1 MGHTPIVRCR
11 HARVVSYKS
20 DAAITRILRLEGQLA
35 AAPTTGF
42 LHRQLA
48 AAISTEADHYRKA
61 LDAEQAAEQFDPKPS
76 V

>member
-1 MGHTPIVRCR
+1 M
-11 HARVVSYKS
+11 VSYNS

-35 AAPTTGF
+35 AAPATGF

-48 AAISTEADHYRKA
+48 AAISTEADQYRKA

>member
-1 MGHTPIVRCR
+1 M
-11 HARVVSYKS
+11 SYHS
-20 DAAITRILRLEGQLA
+20 DAAITRILKLEGQLA
-35 AAPTTGF
+35 AAPAAGV
-42 LHRQLA
+42 LRRQLA